1 VEGGSERNGGAL
13 VGRRSLGLGLLLLVL
28 LPALAVAGCGKRGAL
43 SLPGE
48 AADAAEEEMRAR
60 QEIER

>member
-1 VEGGSERNGGAL
+1 LSGSERTKGAAI
-13 VGRRSLGLGLLLLVL
+13 GRRGLLLGLLLSPA
-28 LPALAVAGCGKRGAL
+28 LPALLVAGCGKRGPL

-60 QEIER
+60 QEFER